1 MSMGV
6 TLKDNQRILSITNL
20 TQSENVFRRCVA
32 VIPYFLC
39 KSFNVNSHISAFK
52 VVTNSQSN
60 YGVLNVEKILVSY
73 FYLSVILGQA

>member
-6 TLKDNQRILSITNL
+6 TLKGNQRILSITNL

-60 YGVLNVEKILVSY
+60 YGGGWSPVGDEW
-73 FYLSVILGQA
+73 LGIGLLT